1 VARPRRTIAMIHA
14 GLEYPL
20 PEEKRCGMCLQWL
33 PRDRF
38 AKSARG
44 DGRQRR
50 CRDCQ
55 RLSHCE
61 WQRRTRQAARETARY
76 RTDPEHAKRVRARQ
90 RMGRRV
96 QRGTL
101 PRQPCERCGAP
112 EAQTHH
118 PDYDKPT
125 EIRWLC
131 PKCHGAEHYPQ
142 AQVEPAAR
150 RDAAAE
156 GLARLAEKYANR

>member
-1 VARPRRTIAMIHA
+1 MIAA
-14 GLEYPL
+14 GVEFAL
-20 PEEKRCGMCLQWL
+20 PDEKLCGTCHSWL
-33 PRDRF
+33 PRDQF
-38 AKSARG
+38 AKSASG

-50 CRDCQ
+50 CRECH
-55 RLSHCE
+55 RLSMRA
-61 WQRRTRQAARETARY
+61 WRARKHDSARSVARY
-76 RTDPEHAKRVRARQ
+76 RADPEYAKRVRARS
-90 RMGRRV
+90 RIKMRV
-96 QRGTL
+96 KAGTL
-101 PRQPCERCGAP
+101 PRKPCERCGAP

-131 PKCHGAEHYPQ
+131 VACHGAEHYPE